1 MKIRVTYYQ
10 YPSKLATFVS
20 LLKSGIAGF
29 AIWLIPFF
37 VPAFIFLIGEAEGA
51 LIGGLFGGGFGL
63 ALLTYI
69 IFCIKVDAEK
79 INDKYL
85 KKNPVKISVPQISPL
100 EMAAISNQIEEDKS
114 NKRNAF
120 YQHLL
125 LIPRDYAFGNGLR
138 TKYQSVELEI
148 GASISAHLKIFELMF
163 KDFYLKEDENN
174 RATVE
179 TLEDFAFSIGIYHL
193 FDLEEAFPDVR
204 TGDIVGI
211 IESFDRNQ
219 FNLQCS
225 LFDNPDMPK
234 FDRESLIEAIK
245 KGLKDKEVFDK
256 LGVF

>member
-37 VPAFIFLIGEAEGA
+37 VPAFIFLIGEAEGV

-63 ALLTYI
+63 ALITYI

-85 KKNPVKISVPQISPL
+85 KKNPSKASVPQISPL
-100 EMAAISNQIEEDKS
+100 EMVAITNQIEEDKK
-114 NKRNAF
+114 NKRDAF

-125 LIPRDYAFGNGLR
+125 SIPRDYAFENGMKS
-138 TKYQSVELEI
+138 KYQSIELEI
-148 GASISAHLKIFELMF
+148 GASISSHLKFYELMF

-179 TLEDFAFSIGIYHL
+179 SLEDFAFSIGIYHL
-193 FDLEEAFPDVR
+193 FDLEKAFPNVR

-219 FNLQCS
+219 FNFQCS

-234 FDRESLIEAIK
+234 FDRDSLIEAIK
-245 KGLKDKEVFDK
+245 KGLKDKETFDK
-256 LGVF
+256 LGIF